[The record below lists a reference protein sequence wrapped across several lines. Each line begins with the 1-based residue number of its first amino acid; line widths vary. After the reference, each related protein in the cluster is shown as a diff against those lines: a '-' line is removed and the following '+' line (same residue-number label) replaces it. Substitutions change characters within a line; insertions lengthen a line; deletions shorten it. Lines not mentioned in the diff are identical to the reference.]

1 MCKLEMNHSSRVTW
15 NSIYQ
20 IMWKFYYLSDTIEA
34 REGTVDSVPARG
46 RNELSKFRDFIFF

>member
-20 IMWKFYYLSDTIEA
+20 IMWNNSDTIEA